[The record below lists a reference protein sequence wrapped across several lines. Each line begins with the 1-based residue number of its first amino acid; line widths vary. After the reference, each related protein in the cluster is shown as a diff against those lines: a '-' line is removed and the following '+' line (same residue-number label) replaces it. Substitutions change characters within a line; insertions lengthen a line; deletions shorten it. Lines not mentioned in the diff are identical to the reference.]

1 MQQVNKETGEKYFV
15 TKYKPVRYSEYY
27 QENKVFITF
36 SYRLVSLETGE
47 VLVSKVVER
56 QAEDHVY
63 YATYDGNRDNL
74 FPNRNGV
81 VDPTDKARR
90 DLRSLLSAPRE
101 VKSVATLSNEVLRT
115 ASASM
120 AAVIQQELSAKLP

>member
-1 MQQVNKETGEKYFV
+1 MFL
-15 TKYKPVRYSEYY
+15 
-27 QENKVFITF
+27 TF
-36 SYRLVSLETGE
+36 NYRLVSLETGE

-63 YATYDGNRDNL
+63 YATYDGNRDSL

-90 DLRSLLSAPRE
+90 DLRGLLSAPRE
-101 VKSVATLSNEVLRT
+101 MKTVATLSNEVLRG
-115 ASASM
+115 ASTSVAS
-120 AAVIQQELSAKLP
+120 VIQQELSAKLP